1 MLDSVENF
9 LDKYY
14 FFAKNIHTGNK
25 KKFESINMIYIVM
38 EAIKALIV
46 VIEENRLSE
55 IDTSTLNNLIHFSKV
70 YVDTVSPL
78 TTSNA
83 KKTVILELTKE
94 IEKLETLLN
103 NQEISPKR

>member
-1 MLDSVENF
+1 MLDSVEIF

-25 KKFESINMIYIVM
+25 KKFESIDMIYIVM

-55 IDTSTLNNLIHFSKV
+55 IDTSTLNN
-70 YVDTVSPL
+70 
-78 TTSNA
+78 
-83 KKTVILELTKE
+83 
-94 IEKLETLLN
+94 
-103 NQEISPKR
+103 